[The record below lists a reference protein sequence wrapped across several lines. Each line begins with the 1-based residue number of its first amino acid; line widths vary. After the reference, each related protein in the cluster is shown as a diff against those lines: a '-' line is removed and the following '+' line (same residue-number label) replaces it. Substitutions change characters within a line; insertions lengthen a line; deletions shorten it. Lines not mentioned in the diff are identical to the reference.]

1 MAAVASAAD
10 QATELLQKLSM
21 ESKNKTHEGHEVAK
35 KPSGIQ
41 YGSAN
46 GIEAP
51 KFQMPLSERS
61 VTPVLPDYADH
72 NFCYLPNG
80 YPSTAYYY
88 GAYDGSVND
97 WDYSRYAEGVE
108 VPHGV
113 YGDMYHHGYGYAPYA
128 AYHSS
133 GSPVPSLGHDGHIYG
148 SQHYQYPTPYFQPQA
163 SMNGT
168 YSFNNSAPPADVST
182 AVVADK
188 PLVTVEA
195 IKSNSTVVTNGS
207 ANVNK
212 ESALLKQS
220 QQNSPLTSNGAYGRG
235 VLVGGHPS
243 SGYQDPRFSYD
254 GIRSP
259 IPWFDGPVFSDPYSR
274 STTPNTV
281 SSAAPHNTSFE
292 SSRNQNARAVPQLM
306 GFNATRPTPGMGPTT
321 HGIMNRMYP
330 ANQLYG
336 QCGNAYRSG
345 FGFGSNMYDSRI
357 NDRWGMSFDGKYKPR
372 GRGNGFYAYG
382 NENLDGLSELNRGPR
397 ANRFKNYNK
406 VGPVPSVT
414 IATRGQSLPANDNTV
429 DPSVL
434 PDREQYN
441 RADFSDTYSEAKF
454 FVIKSYSEDD
464 IHRSIKYNVW
474 ASTPNGNKKLDAAYK
489 EAKEKA
495 VECPVFLFFSV
506 NTSGQFVGVAEM
518 ISPVDFNKTV
528 DYWQQDKW
536 NGCFNVKWHIV
547 KDVPNNILKHITI
560 ESNENK
566 PVTNSR
572 DTQEVQLEQGLQM
585 LKIFKEHVNKTSM
598 LDDFDF
604 YEARQ
609 KVMQERRTKQ
619 QQPQQQ
625 LVKPVVEI
633 KPANPE
639 AKDGSNSSTGLLK
652 PLEPVTVLKK
662 EAASASHGERKQ
674 SDDNCSPLV
683 AGDAPKGAKLVA
695 EKRILTNGAVAA

>member
-1 MAAVASAAD
+1 MAAVAPAAD
-10 QATELLQKLSM
+10 QATDLLQKLTL
-21 ESKNKTHEGHEVAK
+21 ESKSKTHDAPEVTK

-41 YGSAN
+41 YGSVN
-46 GIEAP
+46 GVEAP
-51 KFQMPLSERS
+51 KVQIPSSERS
-61 VTPVLPDYADH
+61 LTPVLPEYMDH
-72 NFCYLPNG
+72 NIWYLHNG
-80 YPSTAYYY
+80 YPSSAYYY
-88 GAYDGSVND
+88 RGYDGSMGE
-97 WDYSRYAEGVE
+97 WDEYSRYLNPEGVE

-113 YGDMYHHGYGYAPYA
+113 YGDMYHHGYGYTPYG
-128 AYHSS
+128 AYPSA
-133 GSPVPSLGHDGHIYG
+133 GSAVPSLGHDSQIYG
-148 SQHYQYPTPYFQPQA
+148 AQHYQYPSPYFQPQTVP
-163 SMNGT
+163 NGT
-168 YSFNNSAPPADVST
+168 YSSNSAPPSQAES
-182 AVVADK
+182 AVTDQ
-188 PLVTVEA
+188 PPVTVDA
-195 IKSNSTVVTNGS
+195 AKSNSNGASNVNTAGNNGS
-207 ANVNK
+207 V
-212 ESALLKQS
+212 SLKQN
-220 QQNSPLTSNGAYGRG
+220 QQNPSLASNGSYGRG
-235 VLVGGHPS
+235 VLFGGHPS
-243 SGYQDPRFSYD
+243 PGYQDPRFNFD
-254 GIRSP
+254 GMRSAV
-259 IPWFDGPVFSDPYSR
+259 PWFDGSTFSDSHAR
-274 STTPNTV
+274 SATTNAV
-281 SSAAPHNTSFE
+281 SSTASQNANSAA
-292 SSRNQNARAVPQLM
+292 SRNQNVRSAPQLM
-306 GFNATRPTPGMGPTT
+306 GLHSPRPTPGIVPAT
-321 HGIMNRMYP
+321 HGIINRMYP
-330 ANQLYG
+330 TNRMYG
-336 QCGNAYRSG
+336 QCGNAFRSG
-345 FGFGSNMYDSRI
+345 NAYGTNIYDSRV
-357 NDRWGMSFDGKYKPR
+357 NGRWGMFVDGKYKPR
-372 GRGNGFYAYG
+372 GRGNGYYG
-382 NENLDGLSELNRGPR
+382 FDNENGDGLSELNRGPR
-397 ANRFKNYNK
+397 ANRFRNYK
-406 VGPVPSVT
+406 APVSTIT
-414 IATRGQSLPANDNTV
+414 IAAKGQSLPPYENV
-429 DPSVL
+429 EDPSVV
-434 PDREQYN
+434 PSREQYN